1 MSGYLLRFKHKGII
15 GEFLFPANTD
25 KAIVLL
31 DGLPSTPYKKELI
44 FSLGSLGYAVFY
56 PKYKGTWESKGKLFD
71 NSLVLETVE
80 LLDWIKNTKEFTE
93 LYGFT
98 KIKNT
103 LKSINVIGASF
114 GGSLAL
120 ECVQSQNIDNIIA
133 MSPPIN
139 YKTFGKTTGE
149 QDLSNL
155 IKFLKRSYGK
165 AYQFSN
171 SGVDKFLSGE
181 LINPSSIIR
190 KKYKGRRILIVQTM
204 DDPVVKYNPVE
215 TFAKKNNIEFFL
227 LKEGGHLSLTSI
239 SKPLL
244 NNMVLWLQDQTL
256 DKTLKLITD
265 EIKENFGNRLIS
277 ILIYGS
283 NIHKMAYGNGNL
295 TNDVDMVIIFDKSES
310 EDLDILATIFKKYP
324 CDIQLQLLYKKTD
337 FPIDSNLYSINTH
350 GPFFISRLKN
360 AKAIY
365 GPNPFENLKIKQ
377 NDLMSKDLLFK
388 IQQYIYEMRNHILKD
403 NTKIKDFFTKK
414 LYWIIFD
421 YLVAM
426 NEIDVTRTNLESK
439 EILSIKGVTKKE
451 KNFLESTYCRKNT
464 DHTSS
469 NKEVCDICL
478 SISYKLYCSLLNHL
492 DARELQQWN
501 G

>member
-1 MSGYLLRFKHKGII
+1 MSEYILRFKHKGII

-25 KAIVLL
+25 KAIILL

-56 PKYKGTWESKGKLFD
+56 PRYKGTWESKGKLFAK
-71 NSLVLETVE
+71 SPMVEIVE

-103 LKSINVIGASF
+103 IKSISVIGASF

-120 ECVQSQNIDNIIA
+120 ECVLSPNVDNIIA

-139 YKTFGKTTGE
+139 YKTFGRTTGE

-155 IKFLKRSYGK
+155 IKFLKRSYGQ
-165 AYQFSN
+165 AYQFSDN
-171 SGVDKFLSGE
+171 GVNKFLSGE
-181 LINPSSIIR
+181 LINPSSINR
-190 KKYKGRRILIVQTM
+190 EKYKERHILIVQTM
-204 DDPVVKYNPVE
+204 DDPVTKYNPVE
-215 TFAKKNNIEFFL
+215 AFAKQNGIELYL

-244 NNMVLWLQDQTL
+244 NKIVLWLQGKNL
-256 DKTLKLITD
+256 NETLKLITD
-265 EIKENFGNRLIS
+265 EIKETFKDRLIS
-277 ILIYGS
+277 ILLYGS
-283 NIHKMAYGNGNL
+283 NTHRMVYGNGNL

-310 EDLDILATIFKKYP
+310 KDLDNLSAIFKEYP

-360 AKAIY
+360 ARAIY
-365 GPNPFENLKIKQ
+365 GPNPFEDLKVKQ
-377 NDLMSKDLLFK
+377 NNLMSRDLLFK
-388 IQQYIYEMRNHILKD
+388 IQQYIYEMRNHILKG
-403 NTKIKDFFTKK
+403 NVKMKDFFTKK
-414 LYWIIFD
+414 LYWVIFD
-421 YLVAM
+421 YLTAM
-426 NEIDVTRTNLESK
+426 NKIDVTKTNLESK
-439 EILSIKGVTKKE
+439 DILSIKGITKNE
-451 KNFLESTYCRKNT
+451 KNFLKLTYCSENI
-464 DHTSS
+464 DHALS
-469 NKEVCDICL
+469 NKEICDTCL
-478 SISYKLYCSLLNHL
+478 SISFKLYCSLLDHL
-492 DARELQQWN
+492 RAKRL
-501 G
+501 